1 MFRRFLRPSFALCSE
16 FRRGDNQA
24 VGYSILFPEACDS
37 GAKDRSLF
45 VHVSTSLLPFT
56 FCPSHKCGHV
66 GTISRRNSALARV
79 RTHTQAK
86 HQRPP
91 WRTNS
96 KNSSRLFLARCI
108 FYANANSFQDF
119 FVYYFNSVLLL
130 CCNPY
135 LHSCVALDNIC
146 FLVRTANP
154 RDRGIHSHMDA
165 QCNLRWDLFHID
177 VAAMAYATLS

>member
-66 GTISRRNSALARV
+66 GTSVDAIVRLLECARTRKRSISDHHGERIQ
-79 RTHTQAK
+79 RTH
-86 HQRPP
+86 PG
-91 WRTNS
+91 
-96 KNSSRLFLARCI
+96 
-108 FYANANSFQDF
+108 
-119 FVYYFNSVLLL
+119 YF
-130 CCNPY
+130 
-135 LHSCVALDNIC
+135 
-146 FLVRTANP
+146 
-154 RDRGIHSHMDA
+154 
-165 QCNLRWDLFHID
+165 
-177 VAAMAYATLS
+177 